1 MKKKTRHQLP
11 KSPKFQG
18 VLLMSRAEET
28 LGYLPRKLF
37 MTYLPSYF
45 VLSWL
50 RWDKSEAVYDLKSNV
65 VFARFAQNL
74 PILTV
79 G

>member
-1 MKKKTRHQLP
+1 
-11 KSPKFQG
+11 
-18 VLLMSRAEET
+18 MSRTAET

-50 RWDKSEAVYDLKSNV
+50 SWDKSDAVYDLKSNL
-65 VFARFAQNL
+65 VFGRFAQNL
-74 PILTV
+74 PVLTV
-79 G
+79 GKHKTGF